1 MEMDFLRERYQ
12 EDNRNYDVFL
22 SFRGEDT
29 RASFTSHLYTALHNE
44 GVFVFKDDETL
55 PRGNQISPSLRLAI
69 EESRISVVVFS
80 TNYAESR
87 WCLKE
92 LENIMECQRTTGQV
106 VVPVFYGVYPSKVR
120 HQTGDFGKAFRNLE
134 ENRLLK
140 VKEEKLLPWLK
151 TLAEAAGI
159 SGLSVVRNCNGREA
173 LRDKIDLLVEHWREA
188 LREAA
193 GILGGSVSE
202 LGKMDIAN
210 LIDYF
215 CGALEG
221 RTSCCRS
228 LHALIDLL
236 VKHWRETLCEA
247 VSFSDGANLYSSIGV
262 RQFARLLASWGRGNE
277 ACPGDKPPREALE
290 GGTLGALWH
299 LRGCSLKF
307 LHVSSVEEGIRKD
320 FEVHVS
326 SVEEVIIK
334 DFEVLVIHWTEALH
348 EAAAILRFSLKMPL
362 CNNLNVNNPPST
374 LNLVQDP
381 MSLFYANPNENPAA
395 SIVSSPLTVKIATEE
410 INILVKGWAEALR
423 EAASISGIVVL
434 KPRNESEAIQT
445 IVKNVKRLLDKT
457 EMSVAEYPV
466 GVEPRVQEMIE
477 LLDQKQSND
486 VLLLGMWGMG
496 GIGKT
501 TIAKAI
507 YNKIGRNFEGKSF
520 LEQIRKVW
528 GEDAGQVHLQ
538 EQLLFDITK
547 ETNTKIRNVES
558 GKVTIIITTRDMHI
572 IRGRRVDKV
581 FRMKGMDE
589 DESIELFS
597 WHAFKQAS
605 PREDFIE
612 LSRNVVAYS
621 AGLPLALEVLGSYL
635 FDMEVTEWKNV
646 LEKLKKIPNDE
657 VQEKLKISYD
667 GLTDDT
673 EKGIFLDIACFFI
686 GMDRNDVIHILNGCG
701 LCAENGIRVL
711 VERSLVT
718 VDYKNKLGMHDLL
731 RDMGREII
739 RSKTPMELEERSR
752 LWFHEDALDVLSKE
766 TGTKAIEGLAL
777 KLPRNNTKCLST
789 KAFKEMKKLRLLQF
803 AGVQLVGDFTY
814 LSKDLRWLC
823 WHGFPLACIP
833 TNLYQGSLVSIELE
847 NSNVNLLWKEA
858 QNMATSDG
866 GGCLLPGDSY
876 PDWLTF
882 NTEGS
887 SVTFEIPQVKGRNL
901 KKMMC
906 HVHYSSPENITSDG
920 LKNLLV
926 INHTKAIIQLYKRNA
941 LVSFED
947 EEWQGVLSKIEPG
960 NKVQIVVVFWS
971 KLTVCKTTIYLIYE
985 PMNEKIEHSHAPNK
999 NVMDSSGDEN
1009 ECVVGTI
1016 SLQVES
1022 IYKPTNDIME
1032 HYHASSKNAI
1042 VSSSDENAC
1051 VVRPF
1056 SPEVESID
1064 DLRCVSKKGLIKRLL
1079 NKFLSCEYFCN
1090 ANSENKKNQEI
1101 GIYSFLFCEFPS
1113 AHCSLFSFKFGFIF
1127 LNWKRIKLKEYG
1139 IQDRNLDFF
1148 WNREIQFIPI
1158 FRTLFVEDFNFY

>member
-1 MEMDFLRERYQ
+1 
-12 EDNRNYDVFL
+12 
-22 SFRGEDT
+22 
-29 RASFTSHLYTALHNE
+29 
-44 GVFVFKDDETL
+44 
-55 PRGNQISPSLRLAI
+55 
-69 EESRISVVVFS
+69 
-80 TNYAESR
+80 
-87 WCLKE
+87 
-92 LENIMECQRTTGQV
+92 
-106 VVPVFYGVYPSKVR
+106 
-120 HQTGDFGKAFRNLE
+120 
-134 ENRLLK
+134 
-140 VKEEKLLPWLK
+140 
-151 TLAEAAGI
+151 
-159 SGLSVVRNCNGREA
+159 
-173 LRDKIDLLVEHWREA
+173 
-188 LREAA
+188 
-193 GILGGSVSE
+193 
-202 LGKMDIAN
+202 
-210 LIDYF
+210 
-215 CGALEG
+215 
-221 RTSCCRS
+221 
-228 LHALIDLL
+228 
-236 VKHWRETLCEA
+236 
-247 VSFSDGANLYSSIGV
+247 
-262 RQFARLLASWGRGNE
+262 
-277 ACPGDKPPREALE
+277 
-290 GGTLGALWH
+290 
-299 LRGCSLKF
+299 
-307 LHVSSVEEGIRKD
+307 
-320 FEVHVS
+320 
-326 SVEEVIIK
+326 
-334 DFEVLVIHWTEALH
+334 
-348 EAAAILRFSLKMPL
+348 
-362 CNNLNVNNPPST
+362 
-374 LNLVQDP
+374 
-381 MSLFYANPNENPAA
+381 
-395 SIVSSPLTVKIATEE
+395 
-410 INILVKGWAEALR
+410 
-423 EAASISGIVVL
+423 
-434 KPRNESEAIQT
+434 
-445 IVKNVKRLLDKT
+445 
-457 EMSVAEYPV
+457 
-466 GVEPRVQEMIE
+466 MIE
-477 LLDQKQSND
+477 LLGQKQSND

-501 TIAKAI
+501 TIEKAI

-520 LEQIRKVW
+520 LAHIREIWEQ
-528 GEDAGQVHLQ
+528 DAGQVYLQ
-538 EQLLFDITK
+538 EQLLFDIEK

-558 GKVTIIITTRDMHI
+558 GKVMLKERLRHKKVLLILDDVNKLHQLNVLCGSREWFGSGSRIIITTRDMHI
-572 IRGRRVDKV
+572 LRGRRVDKV
-581 FRMKGMDE
+581 FRMKGLDE

-612 LSRNVVAYS
+612 LSRNLVAYS
-621 AGLPLALEVLGSYL
+621 AGLPLALEVLRSYL

-739 RSKTPMELEERSR
+739 RSETPMELEERSR
-752 LWFHEDALDVLSKE
+752 LCFHEDALDVLSKE

-789 KAFKEMKKLRLLQF
+789 KAFKEMKKLRLLQL
-803 AGVQLVGDFTY
+803 AGVQLVGDFKY

-833 TNLYQGSLVSIELE
+833 TNLYQGSLVSIELQ

-858 QNMATSDG
+858 QVMEKLKILNLSHSHYLTQTPDFSNLPNLEKLLLVDCPRLSEISYTIGHLNKVLLLNFQNCISLRKLPRSIYKLKSLKALILSGCLKIDKLEEDLEQMESLTTLIADKTAITRVPFSIVRSKRIGYISLCGYEGFSRDVFPSIIWSWMSPTNSLSSRVQTFLDVSSLVSLDVPNSSSNHLSYISKDLPLLQSLCIECGSELQLSLDAANILDALYATNFEELESTAATSQMHNMNVLTLIECNNQVHNLGSKNFRRSLLIQMGTSCQVTNILKQRILQNMTTSDGG

-882 NTEGS
+882 NSEGS
-887 SVTFEIPQVKGRNL
+887 SLTFEIPQVNARNL

-971 KLTVCKTTIYLIYE
+971 KLTVYKTTIYLIYE
-985 PMNEKIEHSHAPNK
+985 PMNEKIEHSRALNK

-1022 IYKPTNDIME
+1022 IYKPTNDILE
-1032 HYHASSKNAI
+1032 HCHASNKNAI

-1056 SPEVESID
+1056 SPQVESID

-1090 ANSENKKNQEI
+1090 ANSENKKNQ
-1101 GIYSFLFCEFPS
+1101 G
-1113 AHCSLFSFKFGFIF
+1113 
-1127 LNWKRIKLKEYG
+1127 
-1139 IQDRNLDFF
+1139 
-1148 WNREIQFIPI
+1148 
-1158 FRTLFVEDFNFY
+1158 